1 MDENIVDIA
10 KKEILERK
18 ADILKSRIKECLL
31 ETERAER
38 GLKRLKGELDI
49 LSNTKVEDIE
59 LHGEGRSTE
68 YERAVGYMKI

>member
-1 MDENIVDIA
+1 MVLIVELA

-18 ADILKSRIKECLL
+18 ADILKSRIKECLVDI
-31 ETERAER
+31 ERTER
-38 GLKRLKGELDI
+38 GLKKVKDELDI